1 MATKILLRRGE
12 DAELTASTLTEGEP
26 AFTTDTLKFI
36 VGTDDE
42 NYPAGYV
49 TVNDTANI
57 NYSGNALQYIE
68 DDDNLT
74 EIIQNTDA
82 RFGAVNSNIQ
92 TLVGDISTNTS
103 NISTNTSNVSA
114 LQSTTSGL
122 STSISLL
129 TGEFDTHTHG
139 SISTS
144 GQITES
150 AEATLGDKLLIA
162 DASDTFQ
169 VKSSTEFSGEQ
180 TEFLNGQGDF
190 VPLTTDTTIA
200 TKTYVDDEIQSA
212 QLGGVN
218 LNGLIEWVTVG
229 KIENTDGDNITVNTT
244 NLGEALDFD
253 NYDYKFVLD
262 ASTSLEDN
270 STVLLEFNESGADR
284 YVRYL
289 VTRTNF
295 DGTSDILTAND
306 PILERVITGISLPTS
321 ITGIVA
327 TAVNTEFTI
336 SKINYDSLAH
346 GTLYLVKGNATVY
359 TMESIDTENQI
370 EYSEFRGSLQSDTD
384 LTSFDVLH
392 GMDGGSN
399 DYASVRVFK
408 RAK

>member
-36 VGTDDE
+36 VGTDDA

-82 RFGAVNSNIQ
+82 RFGAVQSNIL
-92 TLVGDISTNTS
+92 TLVGDVSTNTS
-103 NISTNTSNVSA
+103 NIATNTSNVSA

-122 STSISLL
+122 SSQLNALES
-129 TGEFDTHTHG
+129 EFDTHTHG
-139 SISTS
+139 AISTT

-150 AEATLGDKLLIA
+150 ADAVSGDKLLIA

-169 VKSSTEFSGEQ
+169 LKSSTEFSGEQ

-200 TKTYVDDEIQSA
+200 TKTYVDNAVQTA
-212 QLGGVN
+212 ALGG
-218 LNGLIEWVTVG
+218 LDFDDLIEWQYIT
-229 KIENTDGDNITVNTT
+229 KISKTDTSFTIDEV
-244 NLGEALDFD
+244 NLGEALDFN
-253 NYDYKFVLD
+253 NYDYKLVLQ
-262 ASTSLEDN
+262 AVTSGEDT
-270 STVLLEFNESGADR
+270 SGTYMSFYESGAGR
-284 YVRYL
+284 YGRFLFTKTNPDFTTEVYGQNDTLLQL
-289 VTRTNF
+289 V
-295 DGTSDILTAND
+295 S
-306 PILERVITGISLPTS
+306 TGVNLNEGLSNVS
-321 ITGIVA
+321 A
-327 TAVNTEFTI
+327 TATDVEVVV
-336 SKINYDSLAH
+336 SKIPYSNINF
-346 GTLYLVKGNATVY
+346 GTLYYVKGNATI
-359 TMESIDTENQI
+359 MSLESPATSNQSL
-370 EYSEFRGSLQSDTD
+370 EFSEFRGTVQSTTD
-384 LTSFDVLH
+384 LTDFTITHGLNEGGTDISVL
-392 GMDGGSN
+392 
-399 DYASVRVFK
+399 RVYK